1 MKYSIVYDKPQRI
14 RFRCGAY
21 AFDKAYEGC
30 IYNFLIEKNYVIKV
44 EVNSENGGI
53 LVMYSSGYRQNVI
66 NAVASIERSSL
77 VPVKAKKTVSVKDID
92 NNFKTNLISCIAK
105 RFCKI

>member
-30 IYNFLIEKNYVIKV
+30 IYNFLIEKNYVEHHRYGSISLTKKG
-44 EVNSENGGI
+44 EEFGRAYAKKMDI
-53 LVMYSSGYRQNVI
+53 LREFLINVI
-66 NAVASIERSSL
+66 GVNKE
-77 VPVKAKKTVSVKDID
+77 KAHYQAQNMMLCLDDETVNKIHDFIKT
-92 NNFKTNLISCIAK
+92 L
-105 RFCKI
+105 